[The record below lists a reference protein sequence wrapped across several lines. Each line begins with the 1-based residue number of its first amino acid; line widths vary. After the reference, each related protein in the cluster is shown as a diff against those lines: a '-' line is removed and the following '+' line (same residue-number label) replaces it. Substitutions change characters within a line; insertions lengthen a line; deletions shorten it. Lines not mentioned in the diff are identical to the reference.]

1 MKQNGFLV
9 SIVSACFACAIA
21 VAANQSGDGDF
32 RKDVQLRAMTDE
44 IARAKTL
51 QLNNLDKPYFVQ
63 YTTSDATELSARAS
77 LGGLISSG
85 LIRFRS
91 PRIEVRVGS
100 YEFDNT
106 NSVFSTPARSGI
118 LPIDDDYSALRTDF
132 WLSTDSLY
140 KLATDQITRKRNALR
155 EISDPDKTSDFT
167 NAKPVQIALRVEN
180 FAQNEKQWDEK
191 VRELSRRF
199 VNHPDVLTSSVGV
212 RIISST
218 YRLANSEG
226 SEIRIPQ
233 NLSEVDIRSSAIAPD
248 GNRVWN
254 HRFITALQ
262 PSDFP
267 SESEL
272 AKAADEVASET
283 SALAKAPLAAD
294 YSGPVLFEQAAAAQ
308 LIAQVMANAAWLPRK
323 PVAPPESTPRM
334 IENVW
339 ASRLGSKVAPDWLSI
354 VDDPSQQRFDGT
366 ALAGAYQVD
375 DEGVPAERVVLV
387 ENGTLKGF
395 LFSREPVRDFKTSNG
410 HGRLPGAFGSE
421 QAVPGNL
428 FVTAGNA
435 MSEAS
440 LKAKLLEKV
449 KAQDLKFGLI
459 VRRLDFPST
468 ASYEELESM
477 LRQVQKA
484 GYFRSLNSPLLAYQ
498 VYPDGHEELVRGLRF
513 REFSAKNL
521 RDVIAASDRPY
532 VLNYVNNGSSVNLA
546 GAGSDATSSSVI
558 SPSLLV
564 DDVELARAEN
574 EPNKPPIVPPPALIQ

>member
-1 MKQNGFLV
+1 MKRTGLRV

-21 VAANQSGDGDF
+21 VAANPSNAGDL
-32 RKDVQLRAMTDE
+32 RNDVQIRAMADE
-44 IARAKTL
+44 IARSKTL
-51 QLNNLDKPYFVQ
+51 QLNSLDKPYFIQ

-77 LGGLISSG
+77 LGGLISSR

-100 YEFDNT
+100 YQFDNT
-106 NSVFSTPARSGI
+106 NSVFSATAPSGVC
-118 LPIDDDYSALRTDF
+118 PIDDNYDALRTAF
-132 WLSTDSLY
+132 WLSTDGLY
-140 KLATDQITRKRNALR
+140 KLAADQITRKRNALR
-155 EISDPDKTSDFT
+155 EISDPDKTPDFA
-167 NAKPVQIALRVEN
+167 NAKPVQVILPVEN
-180 FAQNEKQWDEK
+180 FGQSEKQWDET
-191 VRELSRRF
+191 VRQLSRRF

-218 YRLANSEG
+218 YRLVNTEG
-226 SEIRIPQ
+226 AEIRIPQ
-233 NLSEVDIRSSAIAPD
+233 NLSELQIQATAIAPD

-267 SESEL
+267 NESQL

-283 SALAKAPLAAD
+283 GALAKAPLADD
-294 YSGPVLFEQAAAAQ
+294 YSGPVLFEQVAAAQ

-339 ASRLGSKVAPDWLSI
+339 ASRLGAKVTPDWLSI
-354 VDDPSQQRFDGT
+354 VDDPAQQHFDGT
-366 ALAGAYQVD
+366 ALAGAYRVD
-375 DEGVPAERVVLV
+375 DEGVQAERVVLV

-395 LFSREPVRDFKTSNG
+395 LLSREPVRDFKTSNG

-428 FVTAGNA
+428 FVTAVNA
-435 MSEAS
+435 TSEAS

-449 KAQDLKFGLI
+449 KAQGLKFGLI

-468 ASYEELESM
+468 ANYEELESM
-477 LRQVQKA
+477 VRQVQKA
-484 GYFRSLNSPLLAYQ
+484 GYFRSLNSPLLAYR

-521 RDVIAASDRPY
+521 RDVAAASDRPY
-532 VLNYVNNGSSVNLA
+532 VLNYVNNGSSLNYA

-558 SPSLLV
+558 CPSLLI